1 MSSNTNLYKAR
12 INKNDEFYTLLEDI
26 KKECDHYINQFED
39 KIIYL
44 NCDNPEFSNFWKYFS
59 ENFEN
64 FKLKK
69 LISTHYEK
77 EKQTYK
83 MEIFKDNNEICTTI
97 NKLSGNGDFR
107 SDESIELLKEAD
119 IVVTNPPFSLFREYI
134 AQLMQYDKQFIII
147 GNINAITYKEVFPLL
162 KDNKIWIG
170 CTNFNLGMYFYVP
183 EDFKYTEAYK
193 GKKEIDGKK
202 VNRVPGCCWYT
213 NIDITKRHED
223 IVLYRT
229 YNEDD
234 YPKYDNYDAINVD
247 KVSEIP
253 MDYDGVMGVPI
264 TFMDKYNPE
273 QFVIVG
279 QTHSGD
285 TSPEVEVIRTD
296 PEHRHGGR
304 INGKKKFARIFIKV
318 KEE

>member
-1 MSSNTNLYKAR
+1 MSSNTNLKKAR

-107 SDESIELLKEAD
+107 SPECIELLKEAD
-119 IVVTNPPFSLFREYI
+119 IVVTNPPFSLFPEYV
-134 AQLMQYDKQFIII
+134 AQLVEYKKKFLII
-147 GNINAITYKEVFPLL
+147 GNLNAIIYKNIFPLL
-162 KDNKIWIG
+162 KANKIW
-170 CTNFNLGMYFYVP
+170 LGYEHPVEFITP
-183 EDFKYTEAYK
+183 DKNT
-193 GKKEIDGKK
+193 KK
-202 VNRVPGCCWYT
+202 VLTRWYT
-213 NIDITKRHED
+213 NLKVKKIYKKIELKKK
-223 IVLYRT
+223 
-229 YNEDD
+229 YNPDD
-234 YPKYDNYDAINVD
+234 YPKYDNFDAIEVGKIKD
-247 KVSEIP
+247 IP
-253 MDYDGVMGVPI
+253 CNYKGIMGVPI
-264 TFMDKYNPE
+264 TFLDKYNPE
-273 QFVIVG
+273 QFEIINI
-279 QTHSGD
+279 SGNID
-285 TSPEVEVIRTD
+285 YCLNDCDFFIKCSDED
-296 PEHRHGGR
+296 Y
-304 INGKKKFARIFIKV
+304 KKFKKMDSNWRLHHPYFYKNNKLKTTYTRIFIKV
-318 KEE
+318 KE